1 MFWAII
7 SVFSIIVAVLV
18 IWVNASAFGM
28 EERDHK
34 KRQIMKSVSAWD
46 LSLYPKKTVSHPNNG
61 KQRFQAV

>member
-34 KRQIMKSVSAWD
+34 EASDYEKRFG
-46 LSLYPKKTVSHPNNG
+46 L
-61 KQRFQAV
+61 

>member
-34 KRQIMKSVSAWD
+34 EASDYEKRFGLGPQPVS
-46 LSLYPKKTVSHPNNG
+46 KKDNEPSE
-61 KQRFQAV
+61 

>member
-34 KRQIMKSVSAWD
+34 EPSDYEKRFGLGPQPVA
-46 LSLYPKKTVSHPNNG
+46 KKDNEPSE
-61 KQRFQAV
+61 

>member
-34 KRQIMKSVSAWD
+34 EASDYEKHFGLGPQPVS
-46 LSLYPKKTVSHPNNG
+46 KKDSEPSE
-61 KQRFQAV
+61 